1 MKAHLFGGEDC
12 TGKSWAELRT
22 IEFRDCS
29 EEECCTKISCSEEEC
44 CMKISCT
51 GLGLNELLE

>member
-1 MKAHLFGGEDC
+1 MKARLFGGEDC

-29 EEECCTKISCSEEEC
+29 EEECCTKISC
-44 CMKISCT
+44 T
-51 GLGLNELLE
+51 GLGLNQLLE